1 MTTEKDNYWQGLDFI
16 HDLLDQIPAAIFW
29 KNTESVF
36 LGCNKYFA
44 DFAALPSAAD
54 IVGKMDYQLPWGA
67 FQGDLY
73 VQDDQQIIASKQAKI
88 GIEELQTLANGDE
101 IVLLTNKLPLF
112 SKQGKV
118 VGVLGIYHDITTRKK
133 MELALEKAKNKAELA
148 NRVKM
153 EFIANMSHDIRTP
166 LNGVVGMSKLLEN
179 KVRDPEQKQYA
190 RWINE
195 SGEQL
200 LSLLN
205 SILDVVSSENI
216 SERDAREELFDLREC
231 IQDIIQLERPT
242 SILKGLDLR
251 IDIEESVPQYIVSDR
266 TKLHRVLLN
275 LLGNAI
281 KFTQQGHVCVE
292 IKCLQTQDKK
302 VCLRFAVIDTGIGI
316 PEEHQ
321 KSVFD
326 RFFRG
331 SPSYKGVYSG
341 YGVGLHIVQSYVKL
355 LGGEIKLTS
364 QADIGTTMYFDLSL
378 KVGKIMKNRLSQS
391 ALCSQSYPKDEQPIS
406 SFTVQN
412 SLFLLL
418 VEDNAIALHMLETI
432 STQVGCR
439 FITAVNGEQ
448 AVNLAT
454 SVPFDLIVTDIGLP
468 GISGYELTKQ
478 IRAWENVNQKLPVPI
493 IGLTAHAQA
502 EAKNECLQSGMNDV
516 LVKPINLQAM
526 QALVKRFAHSIDQK
540 LLEDG
545 PLGFDLPDTTKEL
558 FELAVFPL
566 LDLDNANKNIGNE
579 SLLFEMLRL
588 MAIQEIPQDKKAIQE
603 AHANQ
608 DWATVERLV
617 HKMKGGALYC
627 GTLRMQYACQYL
639 ERYRKAGH
647 TKLLEELYQQLLQVL
662 HDTVLAIIAVI

>member
-1 MTTEKDNYWQGLDFI
+1 MTAEKDNYWQGLDFI

-67 FQGDLY
+67 YQGDLY
-73 VQDDQQIIASKQAKI
+73 VQDDQEIIASKQPKI
-88 GIEELQTLANGDE
+88 GIEELQTLANGEE

-112 SKQGKV
+112 SKQGTV
-118 VGVLGIYHDITTRKK
+118 VGVLGIYHDITARKK

-179 KVRDPEQKQYA
+179 NVRDPEQKQYA

-251 IDIEESVPQYIVSDR
+251 IHIEESVPQYIVSDR

-281 KFTQQGHVCVE
+281 KFTQHGHVCVE
-292 IKCLQTQDKK
+292 IKCLQAQDKK
-302 VCLRFAVIDTGIGI
+302 ACLRFAVIDTGIGI

-321 KSVFD
+321 DSVFD

-331 SPSYKGVYSG
+331 SPSYKGIYSG
-341 YGVGLHIVQSYVKL
+341 HGVGLHIVQSYVKL

-364 QADIGTTMYFDLSL
+364 QAGIGTTVYFDLSL
-378 KVGKIMKNRLSQS
+378 KVGKGARNRISQNAICSESYQDDERPIMP
-391 ALCSQSYPKDEQPIS
+391 YPVE
-406 SFTVQN
+406 N
-412 SLFLLL
+412 SPFLLL

-432 STQVGCR
+432 VTQVGCR
-439 FITAVNGEQ
+439 FISAVDGEQ

-454 SVPFDLIVTDIGLP
+454 SVPFDFGLP

-478 IRAWENVNQKLPVPI
+478 IRAWENVSQKLPVPI
-493 IGLTAHAQA
+493 VGLTAHAQA

-516 LVKPINLQAM
+516 LVKPINLPAM

-540 LLEDG
+540 SPEEG
-545 PLGFDLPDTTKEL
+545 RLGFDLPDTTNEL

-566 LDLDNANKNIGNE
+566 LDLENAIKNIGNE
-579 SLLFEMLRL
+579 PLLFEMLRL

-603 AHANQ
+603 AHANK

-647 TKLLEELYQQLLQVL
+647 TRLLEELYQQLLRVL
-662 HDTVLAIIAVI
+662 HETVLAIIAVI